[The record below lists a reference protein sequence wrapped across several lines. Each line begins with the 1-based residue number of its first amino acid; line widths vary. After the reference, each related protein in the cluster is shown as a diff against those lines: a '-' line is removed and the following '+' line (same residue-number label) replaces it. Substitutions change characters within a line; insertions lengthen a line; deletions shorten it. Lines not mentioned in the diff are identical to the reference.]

1 MPAPTRQPSRYRRT
15 VDAKPSP
22 RAAPVMMTVR
32 GSAILVLW
40 RAGALTGRRRLYV
53 GATVGQ
59 TLLPGGPLP
68 DRERSFGT
76 CLLVVALRVVHLGL
90 GVRPRARDR
99 RGQPTRLDRPEP
111 PAIGEVRHVDDRE
124 HHQERAEHRLGREQL
139 GLRGELLRHRLSGVV
154 AVDED

>member
-68 DRERSFGT
+68 HRERSLGT
-76 CLLVVALRVVHLGL
+76 GLLVVALRVVHLGL
-90 GVRPRARDR
+90 GIRPRARPR
-99 RGQPTRLDRPEP
+99 RRHTARLDGPEP
-111 PAIGEVRHVDDRE
+111 SAVGEVRHVDDRE
-124 HHQERAEHRLGREQL
+124 HHQERAEHWLGGEQ
-139 GLRGELLRHRLSGVV
+139 
-154 AVDED
+154 